1 MWSVIQKKI
10 SEIPRQRVELNKHY
24 LMAKRMKVQGGKLIA
39 GTAVDFTEHGIEF
52 ETCCV
57 VVNEARS

>member
-1 MWSVIQKKI
+1 
-10 SEIPRQRVELNKHY
+10 
-24 LMAKRMKVQGGKLIA
+24 MKVQGGKLIA